1 MIAEILQS
9 FIFAAAAYGFFA
21 LPAVFL
27 IKEPHISR
35 IGKKRK

>member
-9 FIFAAAAYGFFA
+9 FLFAVGAYAVFA
-21 LPAVFL
+21 LPSIYL
-27 IKEPHISR
+27 IKEPHIAR